1 MAIKIPANISPL
13 RRKLAEAA
21 ARRKVGAPPVPKVPV
36 ASKPADNGAARK
48 AGQETAEARKKAREA
63 MQSAAEKDL
72 RVKELEE
79 QLASAIKRAEEA
91 EPLAEKWTKHDHV
104 RLSRMRAKFPP
115 EEQKRIAK
123 LDADA
128 LELLAEARGF
138 TDGAT
143 QANGQSK
150 TAGVTF
156 KTAKELS
163 ALAETNPDVYN
174 KALDDVK
181 SGKLK
186 FDMAGNVV

>member
-1 MAIKIPANISPL
+1 MAIKIPANVSPL

-21 ARRKVGAPPVPKVPV
+21 ARRKIGAPPVPKVPV
-36 ASKPADNGAARK
+36 VPKLGDRK
-48 AGQETAEARKKAREA
+48 AGQEAADARKKAREA
-63 MQSAAEKDL
+63 MQTVAEKDI
-72 RVKELEE
+72 RMKELEE
-79 QLASAIKRAEEA
+79 QLAAAMKRAEDA

-138 TDGAT
+138 TDGAV
-143 QANGQSK
+143 QANGQTK
-150 TAGVTF
+150 ATGATF
-156 KTAKELS
+156 KNTEELS
-163 ALAETNPDVYN
+163 ALAKTNPEVYN

-181 SGKLK
+181 SGKLVFNAK
-186 FDMAGNVV
+186 GEVVV